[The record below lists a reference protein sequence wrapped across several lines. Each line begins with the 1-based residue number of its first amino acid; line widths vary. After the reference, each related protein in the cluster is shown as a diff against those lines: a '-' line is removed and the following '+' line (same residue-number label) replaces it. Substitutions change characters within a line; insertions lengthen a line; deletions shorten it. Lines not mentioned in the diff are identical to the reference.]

1 MVNPFILWSREENCS
16 WCSWIKD
23 WSEKDRL
30 QTSISSVWIR
40 SNCFNW
46 NHVYRN
52 FKTSSI
58 PSLASAKPFNSNRIN
73 CKRETNLRA
82 KKIYLPV
89 YLCLGNV
96 KRWDFLATPEQCF
109 VHSQRQ
115 DRIRRYVGNDDVF
128 GTSYILEEDEVWNL
142 RRLWMP
148 ANWHWTYNTMF
159 LRFYMPVSKRI
170 HSSRFD
176 ECGNFTPIDV
186 PLINSGVEFNS
197 EVTWVFHLGQDL
209 RRGPRN

>member
-1 MVNPFILWSREENCS
+1 M
-16 WCSWIKD
+16 
-23 WSEKDRL
+23 
-30 QTSISSVWIR
+30 
-40 SNCFNW
+40 
-46 NHVYRN
+46 
-52 FKTSSI
+52 FKSI
-58 PSLASAKPFNSNRIN
+58 PSISLALQTLIGLIAKGELIWEQR
-73 CKRETNLRA
+73 R
-82 KKIYLPV
+82 KIYLPV

-96 KRWDFLATPEQCF
+96 KRWDFLASPEQCY

-115 DRIRRYVGNDDVF
+115 DSRIRIYVGNDDVF

-148 ANWHWTYNTMF
+148 ANWHWTYNTTKYVIRMF

-176 ECGNFTPIDV
+176 ECGNFTPIDI
-186 PLINSGVEFNS
+186 PLINYGVGLNS